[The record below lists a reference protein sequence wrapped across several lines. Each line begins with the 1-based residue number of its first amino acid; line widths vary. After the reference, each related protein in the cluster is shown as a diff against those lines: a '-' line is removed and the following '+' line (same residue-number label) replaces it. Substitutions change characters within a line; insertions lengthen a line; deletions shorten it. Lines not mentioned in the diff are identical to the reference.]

1 MMKKFIIATAAAAI
15 FCNCQNPRP
24 TSVHIKGQLELE
36 APVGIAYNGAASA
49 LGDSRNI
56 VLNVDAEGRF
66 DTVISI
72 SRPEYFSI
80 RRNTLYLTPGDKLD
94 IFINDVNLDARF
106 SGKGSEANEYMK
118 YRLFPKAGSF
128 LEAGS
133 NIRPSFAQTR
143 LVVDSLAALRLAELN
158 SLKNVSDEFRDL
170 ETARINADVVNS
182 YFSYLNYSK
191 HYTAIRRQSYEEFQR
206 QAAPV
211 IDSIAAKATP
221 IIESFNEDKYLDIA
235 VVRDV
240 FGYES
245 NELYKPCFAG
255 ITATEG
261 RRELFEALKYVSSL
275 RERVTL
281 VQIDE
286 AEKAV
291 RQLARK
297 DFAAELEGKI
307 RQASKL
313 LPGRPAIDLELETAD
328 GSRLMLSDL
337 KGKKMYIDLWAT
349 WCGPCKQ
356 ESPFFNDMA
365 AKCQSKNILFIK
377 ISTDKKK
384 SDWLKS
390 IEQGNENILQYVSND
405 LRLASDWAVYYIPRF
420 LLIDEGFN
428 IVDAYAK
435 RPSEEGC
442 LEQLL
447 N

>member
-1 MMKKFIIATAAAAI
+1 M
-15 FCNCQNPRP
+15 
-24 TSVHIKGQLELE
+24 
-36 APVGIAYNGAASA
+36 
-49 LGDSRNI
+49 
-56 VLNVDAEGRF
+56 
-66 DTVISI
+66 
-72 SRPEYFSI
+72 
-80 RRNTLYLTPGDKLD
+80 
-94 IFINDVNLDARF
+94 
-106 SGKGSEANEYMK
+106 
-118 YRLFPKAGSF
+118 
-128 LEAGS
+128 
-133 NIRPSFAQTR
+133 
-143 LVVDSLAALRLAELN
+143 
-158 SLKNVSDEFRDL
+158 
-170 ETARINADVVNS
+170 
-182 YFSYLNYSK
+182 
-191 HYTAIRRQSYEEFQR
+191 
-206 QAAPV
+206 
-211 IDSIAAKATP
+211 
-221 IIESFNEDKYLDIA
+221 
-235 VVRDV
+235 
-240 FGYES
+240 
-245 NELYKPCFAG
+245 
-255 ITATEG
+255 
-261 RRELFEALKYVSSL
+261 
-275 RERVTL
+275 
-281 VQIDE
+281 QIDE